1 MKCLL
6 DTHAFIWLTTED
18 PKLSSIARD
27 CILDG
32 RTTLYLSS
40 ASIWEIVI
48 KCSIGKLKLPGHPQ
62 TFVAKQLATNYIEEL
77 PITFKHAF
85 HLQQLPDH
93 HKDPFDRM
101 LVAQAIVE
109 KLSIITIDQLI
120 AQYPVK
126 TIW

>member
-6 DTHAFIWLTTED
+6 DTHAFIWLITED
-18 PKLSSIARD
+18 PKLSDPARN

-32 RTTLYLSS
+32 RTTLYLSG

-48 KCSIGKLKLPGHPQ
+48 KYNIGKLRLPGHPQ
-62 TFVAKQLATNYIEEL
+62 TFISKQLATNSIEEL

-85 HLQQLPDH
+85 NLQHLPDH

-101 LVAQAIVE
+101 LVAQAIFE
-109 KLSIITIDQLI
+109 KLSIITIDPII

>member
-6 DTHAFIWLTTED
+6 DTHTFIWLITED
-18 PKLSSIARD
+18 SKLSSIARN
-27 CILDG
+27 CILDS

-48 KCSIGKLKLPGHPQ
+48 KCNIGKLRLPGHPQ
-62 TFVAKQLATNYIEEL
+62 TFITKQLAANFIVEL

-85 HLQQLPDH
+85 HLQQLPDY

-101 LVAQAIVE
+101 LVAQAIFE
-109 KLSIITIDQLI
+109 KLSIITIDPII

>member
-6 DTHAFIWLTTED
+6 DTHAFIWLITED
-18 PKLSSIARD
+18 PKLSNTARN

-40 ASIWEIVI
+40 ASTWEIVI
-48 KCSIGKLKLPGHPQ
+48 KCNIGKLRLPGHPQ
-62 TFVAKQLATNYIEEL
+62 TFITKQLTANLIEEL
-77 PITFKHAF
+77 PITFKHSF

-101 LVAQAIVE
+101 LVAQAIFE
-109 KLSIITIDQLI
+109 KLSIITIDPII